1 MSIPSVL
8 GVFALY
14 MHEKGKFKDRKRKLN
29 IRYLET
35 PNSMLSRLNPFNM
48 FHNPVGEVLIFS

>member
-14 MHEKGKFKDRKRKLN
+14 MHEKGKFKDRKRKLK
-29 IRYLET
+29 IRDLKAT
-35 PNSMLSRLNPFNM
+35 NPMLNRLNPFNI